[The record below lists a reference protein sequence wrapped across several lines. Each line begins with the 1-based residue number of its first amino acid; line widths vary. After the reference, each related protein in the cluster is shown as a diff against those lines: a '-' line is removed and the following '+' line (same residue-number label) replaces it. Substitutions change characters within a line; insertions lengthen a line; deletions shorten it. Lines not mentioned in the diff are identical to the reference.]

1 MDFSQ
6 LPHSER
12 PREKLIKHGPDSLSL
27 AELLAILLRTGRK
40 GEDVAALSQGLLR
53 RMGGLA
59 GLARATTAEMM
70 QEKGLKEAKAASL
83 AAALELGKRMVLMKG
98 AESSDWR
105 GALLAKAFETK
116 YMERECIFALFLSAK
131 DRVLGESEL
140 SFGGISGAYLDLP
153 VFFRQAVR
161 ISAAKVV
168 VLHNHPD
175 GCRLPSRDDVKL
187 TEHIEQGL
195 RFLGMQLK
203 GHYIAADGELFPVKG
218 ERLAEYGLEAAPGKI

>member
-70 QEKGLKEAKAASL
+70 QEKGLKEAKAARRRARTGEAYGAHEGSGEFGL
-83 AAALELGKRMVLMKG
+83 A
-98 AESSDWR
+98 R
-105 GALLAKAFETK
+105 GAARK
-116 YMERECIFALFLSAK
+116 
-131 DRVLGESEL
+131 
-140 SFGGISGAYLDLP
+140 
-153 VFFRQAVR
+153 
-161 ISAAKVV
+161 
-168 VLHNHPD
+168 
-175 GCRLPSRDDVKL
+175 
-187 TEHIEQGL
+187 GL
-195 RFLGMQLK
+195 
-203 GHYIAADGELFPVKG
+203 
-218 ERLAEYGLEAAPGKI
+218 